1 MSCFYGNYK
10 EVPFSRE
17 TTLDSI
23 RNNRVRN
30 NRLGFGRRKEIFG
43 SFIYYD
49 SMLG

>member
-23 RNNRVRN
+23 RNNRVQN
-30 NRLGFGRRKEIFG
+30 NRLDLVEEREFLEV
-43 SFIYYD
+43 SFITI
-49 SMLG
+49 LC